1 MKKTE
6 FSIQNYSA
14 FAVCFLLVHEEAAA
28 EAVYTDIPDTV
39 INYHM
44 ELFDIDM
51 NNDGILDFSVL
62 KRSFDFLATTYY
74 SGYVT
79 SHLSVI
85 NAGPKIAGNY
95 IAGFTEIWG
104 GSAAGT
110 FTMYFPYALAEG
122 ENINDSLS
130 FQEFGLEVVAF
141 RYTTDKGAYSHE
153 GGEWYPEV
161 LDHYLGVYFKDIEG
175 CYHYGWIRCDVK
187 NSGKEI
193 TVKDFA
199 YEAKCDVGI
208 AAGDMMGDTTT
219 VGINETNTLQATVY
233 SFNTTIYI
241 NLNDLI
247 NKVEVHIYD
256 LKGKEVYSGTLIN
269 QFTEIK
275 LRESKGMY
283 VVELISDEKQHRTDK
298 VNLR

>member
-1 MKKTE
+1 M
-6 FSIQNYSA
+6 
-14 FAVCFLLVHEEAAA
+14 
-28 EAVYTDIPDTV
+28 
-39 INYHM
+39 
-44 ELFDIDM
+44 
-51 NNDGILDFSVL
+51 DFSVL

-161 LDHYLGVYFKDIEG
+161 LDHCLGVYFKDIEG
-175 CYHYGWIRCDVK
+175 GYHYGWIRCDVK

-199 YEAKCDVGI
+199 YEAKCDVGT
-208 AAGDMMGDTTT
+208 AAATWPRSRSSPT
-219 VGINETNTLQATVY
+219 VQSAALDKRVVPGRTECRRHA
-233 SFNTTIYI
+233 
-241 NLNDLI
+241 
-247 NKVEVHIYD
+247 
-256 LKGKEVYSGTLIN
+256 GSGPAPSPLPP
-269 QFTEIK
+269 
-275 LRESKGMY
+275 
-283 VVELISDEKQHRTDK
+283 
-298 VNLR
+298 